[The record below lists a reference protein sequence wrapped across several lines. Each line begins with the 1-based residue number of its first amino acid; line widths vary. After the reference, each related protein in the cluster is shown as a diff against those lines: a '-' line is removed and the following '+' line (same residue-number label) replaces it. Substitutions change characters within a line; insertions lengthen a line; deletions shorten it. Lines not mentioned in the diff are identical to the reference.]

1 MAVKKVKLADVL
13 WDAANKHL
21 SSNAYGTDEVYEQS
35 CCAVYYSEIK
45 QFVDEWDFQ
54 AGESKALDFLEA
66 LGCSRWACGALGQFV
81 RGMDRQ
87 GVRYMWL
94 LLAMH
99 VAEDE
104 GIEIEVDA

>member
-1 MAVKKVKLADVL
+1 MKKVKLADVL

-21 SSNAYGTDEVYEQS
+21 SPDSGYSCFAVWDAIGDWMDTDEVH
-35 CCAVYYSEIK
+35 
-45 QFVDEWDFQ
+45 
-54 AGESKALDFLEA
+54 DFLME
-66 LGCSRWACGALGQFV
+66 LGCRTGTVMNEFPVGPL
-81 RGMDRQ
+81 RQ

-104 GIEIEVDA
+104 NIEIEVNQC